1 MIFKDPV
8 WTNISQQWANMASAA
23 NNLNLSETEIEKLLS
38 SSPGGGK
45 SGVLLTATRVAQDKR
60 NLITCIP
67 EPSEY

>member
-1 MIFKDPV
+1 
-8 WTNISQQWANMASAA
+8 MASAA
-23 NNLNLSETEIEKLLS
+23 NNLNLSEAEIEKLLS